1 MTHAYVGTQFLEK
14 EKLKVSAKLAQV
26 RLNEKDDASAALM
39 LLVRCSPNEGERS
52 GGKFKTS
59 TSLKRGGALLIAE
72 IGFDIES
79 EMRFTL
85 AESVEAERVTGS
97 GKWAEHAPHANL
109 TVVRPL
115 LARAPLTAKLIS
127 RAT

>member
-1 MTHAYVGTQFLEK
+1 
-14 EKLKVSAKLAQV
+14 
-26 RLNEKDDASAALM
+26 M
-39 LLVRCSPNEGERS
+39 LF
-52 GGKFKTS
+52 FKTFFP
-59 TSLKRGGALLIAE
+59 KFRKIAQIPLLIAKV
-72 IGFDIES
+72 GFDIES
-79 EMRFTL
+79 EMRLTL
-85 AESVEAERVTGS
+85 AESVEAERLTGS

>member
-1 MTHAYVGTQFLEK
+1 MAKFRQNVARFRLYRLRFLQENT
-14 EKLKVSAKLAQV
+14 
-26 RLNEKDDASAALM
+26 R
-39 LLVRCSPNEGERS
+39 
-52 GGKFKTS
+52 F
-59 TSLKRGGALLIAE
+59 ALLITKV
-72 IGFDIES
+72 GFDIES
-79 EMRFTL
+79 EMRLTL
-85 AESVEAERVTGS
+85 AESVEAERLTGS

>member
-1 MTHAYVGTQFLEK
+1 MPTRLLCFRFGV
-14 EKLKVSAKLAQV
+14 V
-26 RLNEKDDASAALM
+26 RTRGSVPAVNK
-39 LLVRCSPNEGERS
+39 
-52 GGKFKTS
+52 KTS
-59 TSLKRGGALLIAE
+59 TSLKRGGALLIAKV
-72 IGFDIES
+72 GFDIES
-79 EMRFTL
+79 EMRLTL
-85 AESVEAERVTGS
+85 AESVEAERLTGS

>member
-1 MTHAYVGTQFLEK
+1 MRKSASKK
-14 EKLKVSAKLAQV
+14 EICQP
-26 RLNEKDDASAALM
+26 RAL
-39 LLVRCSPNEGERS
+39 LPVRCCLKEGERF

-59 TSLKRGGALLIAE
+59 TSLKRGGALLIAKV
-72 IGFDIES
+72 GFDIES
-79 EMRFTL
+79 EMRLTL
-85 AESVEAERVTGS
+85 AESVEAERLTGS

>member
-1 MTHAYVGTQFLEK
+1 
-14 EKLKVSAKLAQV
+14 
-26 RLNEKDDASAALM
+26 M
-39 LLVRCSPNEGERS
+39 LLVRCGLNEGERS

-59 TSLKRGGALLIAE
+59 TSLKLLTLLIAKV
-72 IGFDIES
+72 GFDIES
-79 EMRFTL
+79 EMRLTL
-85 AESVEAERVTGS
+85 AESVEAERLTGS

>member
-1 MTHAYVGTQFLEK
+1 MLWNGIRRRSTVSKY
-14 EKLKVSAKLAQV
+14 KV
-26 RLNEKDDASAALM
+26 
-39 LLVRCSPNEGERS
+39 
-52 GGKFKTS
+52 F
-59 TSLKRGGALLIAE
+59 ALLIAKV
-72 IGFDIES
+72 GFDIES
-79 EMRFTL
+79 EMRLTL
-85 AESVEAERVTGS
+85 AESVEAERLTGS